1 MPLSQLS
8 QHELFL
14 INFFLNIFTT
24 FIALDQAGK
33 TTKDQMQSTDRL
45 FKVTKQ
51 GFDLKFENQ
60 FPQSLEMDT
69 E

>member
-1 MPLSQLS
+1 MHLSQLS